1 MATTRHTPTVSVHAR
16 RVLPN
21 HWDGVAFVLIIAL
34 FALAGYAAQQMNVPL
49 TIATTS
55 PISLDPG
62 VLPEY
67 ALRTTLRMLLALLA
81 SLLFTFTYAT
91 LAAKVRRAEILLV
104 PVLDILQSV
113 PILGFI
119 SVTIVAFMALFP
131 GSLMGAELAAI
142 FAIFTSQ
149 AWNMAFSFYQGL
161 RTLPKDLDEAA
172 RSFRLSAWLRFWR
185 VEVPFAMPGL
195 VWNMMM
201 SMSGGWFFV
210 VAAEAIS
217 VGNTTIQLP
226 GIGSYIALAIEKQDL
241 AAIGWAV
248 LTMLG
253 VILLYDQLLFRP
265 LVAWSERFRFEQT
278 VGQAAPS
285 SWVLIV
291 LRRARLIQALATLPR
306 RLARLTAAYTTTH
319 PPVRHADANGVSRD
333 LIGDAVWYAA
343 VAAGVA
349 YVVWRVVSFLAGGL
363 RLGDLLD
370 AGLAGLAT
378 FARVAVL
385 IALASAVWVPI
396 GVWIGLRSTVARAAQ
411 PIAQFLAAFPANL
424 LFPIAVFAIHRYALD
439 PDLWLSPLMVLGT
452 QWYIL
457 FNAIAG
463 ASAFPTDLRYAAANL
478 GVRGWQWWRRVI
490 LPGIFPYY
498 LTGAI
503 TATGGSWN
511 ASVVAEYVSWGGT
524 KLTAYGVG
532 AYIAKATETGD
543 YRRIVLG
550 IAVMSVFVILCNRLL
565 WRPLYMFAERRLTL
579 D

>member
-1 MATTRHTPTVSVHAR
+1 AFLVY
-16 RVLPN
+16 
-21 HWDGVAFVLIIAL
+21 VAEA
-34 FALAGYAAQQMNVPL
+34 AHGLAGSLARLQ
-49 TIATTS
+49 AT
-55 PISLDPG
+55 PISLDPRAL
-62 VLPEY
+62 VHY
-67 ALRTTLRMLLALLA
+67 AARTGLRMLLAMFA
-81 SLLFTFTYAT
+81 SLIFTFTYAT
-91 LAAKVRRAEILLV
+91 LAAKNRRAEVLLV
-104 PVLDILQSV
+104 PLLDILQSV
-113 PILGFI
+113 PILGFSI
-119 SVTIVAFMALFP
+119 TIVFFL
-131 GSLMGAELAAI
+131 SLMPGRVAGAEMAAI
-142 FAIFTSQ
+142 FLIFTSQ

-217 VGNTTIQLP
+217 VGHTTIRLP
-226 GIGSYIALAIEKQDL
+226 GIGSYIALAIERQDL

-265 LVAWSERFRFEQT
+265 LVAWSERFRFEQSA
-278 VGQAAPS
+278 GEAAPS

-306 RLARLTAAYTTTH
+306 RLARLTAAAATT
-319 PPVRHADANGVSRD
+319 PPRARRAAANGAGRE
-333 LIGDAVWYAA
+333 LIGKAVWYALI
-343 VAAGVA
+343 AAGIA
-349 YVVWRVVSFLAGGL
+349 YVVWRVTTFLAGGL
-363 RLGDLLD
+363 GTGDLVD

-378 FARVAVL
+378 FVRVAVL
-385 IALASAVWVPI
+385 IALASAVWVPV
-396 GVWIGLRSTVARAAQ
+396 GVWIGLRPRLARAAQ

-424 LFPIAVFAIHRYALD
+424 LFPIAVFAIHRFALD
-439 PDLWLSPLMVLGT
+439 PDIWLSPLMVLGT

-457 FNAIAG
+457 FNVIAG

-511 ASVVAEYVSWGGT
+511 ASVVAEYVSWGDS
-524 KLTAYGVG
+524 KLAAYGLG

-543 YRRIVLG
+543 YSRIVLG

-565 WRPLYMFAERRLTL
+565 WRPLYLFAERRLTL